1 MTIDNRECAYLLKLL
16 SCALRQEEAPKAP
29 EGLDFSVVFSIAKK
43 QQIYNIIFPL
53 IKDMDVVPDSEKERW
68 KNYSY
73 SELVRTIAVDH
84 DRQLLTEEL
93 EKHGIKYMFLKGL
106 ILRNYYPKS
115 IMRQMSDNDILY
127 DASKRDELLAIM
139 KKRGYKLETCCENS
153 DDFHKE
159 PYFTF
164 EFHRELF
171 FEEQS
176 FCPRFDNLW
185 ERAVQDGEHPC
196 QYHMDVS
203 DNYIYSVA
211 HMYKHFSTNGCGVRF
226 LADIYLLYTK
236 EQQRLDGEYIVNTFH
251 EIGIADFADNALK
264 LALRL
269 FNNEELTES
278 DIRLLNIFMKGGV
291 YGDARLT
298 LVRRFD
304 EVKGQSSAQAARR
317 KYILKRLFPSRKTM
331 TANFKVL
338 EKRPYLLGA
347 YYIIRLMRLFVKGDK
362 ALAEAKEIRRISE
375 EEKKDD

>member
-1 MTIDNRECAYLLKLL
+1 MTIDNKECAYLLLLL
-16 SCALRQEEAPKAP
+16 SCALRQEDAPKAP
-29 EGLDFSVVFSIAKK
+29 EGLDFSALFSIAKS

-93 EKHGIKYMFLKGL
+93 EKHEIKYMFLKGL

-127 DASKRDELLAIM
+127 DASKRDELLSIM
-139 KKRGYKLETCCENS
+139 KKCGYKMENCCENS
-153 DDFHKE
+153 DDFHKK

-185 ERAVQDGEHPC
+185 ERAVQDEEHPY

-236 EQQRLDGEYIVNTFH
+236 EKNRLDGEYIVQKFNEF
-251 EIGIADFADNALK
+251 GIADFADNSLK

-269 FNNEELTES
+269 FNREELTES

-291 YGDARLT
+291 YGDSRLT

-304 EVKGQSSAQAARR
+304 EVKGESSAVTARR

-338 EKRPYLLGA
+338 EKRPYLLGV
-347 YYIIRLMRLFVKGDK
+347 YYIIRLFRLFTKGNK
-362 ALAEAKEIRRISE
+362 AIAEAKEIRKISE
-375 EEKKDD
+375 EEKSDD

>member
-1 MTIDNRECAYLLKLL
+1 MTIDNRECAYLLQLL
-16 SCALRQEEAPKAP
+16 SCALRQEEAPAVP

-127 DASKRDELLAIM
+127 DASKRDELLDIM
-139 KKRGYKLETCCENS
+139 KKRGYKLENCCENS

-185 ERAVQDGEHPC
+185 ERAVQDDEHPY

-236 EQQRLDGEYIVNTFH
+236 EQNRLDGEYIVNTFH
-251 EIGIADFADNALK
+251 EIGIADFADNALR

-269 FNNEELTES
+269 FNNEELTEA

-291 YGDARLT
+291 YGDSRLT
-298 LVRRFD
+298 LVRKFD
-304 EVKGQSSAQAARR
+304 EVKGESSAVKARR
-317 KYILKRLFPSRKTM
+317 KYIVKRLFPSRKTM

-347 YYIIRLMRLFVKGDK
+347 YYVIRLLRLFRKGDK
-362 ALAEAKEIRRISE
+362 ALAEAKEIRKISE

>member
-1 MTIDNRECAYLLKLL
+1 MTIDNRECAYLLLLL
-16 SCALRQEEAPKAP
+16 SCALRQEDAPKAP
-29 EGLDFSVVFSIAKK
+29 EGLDFSALFSISKS

-53 IKDMDVVPDSEKERW
+53 IKDMDAVPESEKERW
-68 KNYSY
+68 KNYNY

-84 DRQLLTEEL
+84 DRQMLTEEL

-127 DASKRDELLAIM
+127 DASKRDELLSIM
-139 KKRGYKLETCCENS
+139 KKCGYKMEACCENS

-176 FCPRFDNLW
+176 FCPKFDNLW
-185 ERAVQDGEHPC
+185 ERAVQDSEHPYK
-196 QYHMDVS
+196 YHMDVS

-236 EQQRLDGEYIVNTFH
+236 EKNRLDGEYITQKFNEF
-251 EIGIADFADNALK
+251 GIADFADSSLK

-269 FNNEELTES
+269 FNREELTES
-278 DIRLLNIFMKGGV
+278 EIRLLNVFMKGGI
-291 YGDARLT
+291 YGDSRLT

-304 EVKGQSSAQAARR
+304 EVKGESSAVTARR
-317 KYILKRLFPSRKTM
+317 KYIFKRLFPSRKTM

-347 YYIIRLMRLFVKGDK
+347 YYIIRLFRLFKKGGK
-362 ALAEAKEIRRISE
+362 ALAEAKEIKKISE
-375 EEKKDD
+375 EEKSDD